1 MRKILEDANRFTAVS
16 LPALKELGVSGV
28 CWLGCCEVHSG
39 AGDEAPD
46 GKDWSSGAF
55 VYIYDNPEY
64 DCYFSVSTVNED
76 GWGYEQHKGFDL
88 KLSAAQESRQMTL
101 QSEDVKQLGTFF
113 DPRDPLSRMPR
124 AVRHSHA
131 QHNQQAMHHLTALC
145 AEICASV
152 FDDTPAR

>member
-1 MRKILEDANRFTAVS
+1 MLWSLRLSHSLLSSTHALYLFGPQVGANALTKGDIIEFDGPFDFSWPAMRKILEDANRFTAVS

-64 DCYFSVSTVNED
+64 DCIS
-76 GWGYEQHKGFDL
+76 L
-88 KLSAAQESRQMTL
+88 
-101 QSEDVKQLGTFF
+101 
-113 DPRDPLSRMPR
+113 
-124 AVRHSHA
+124 
-131 QHNQQAMHHLTALC
+131 
-145 AEICASV
+145 
-152 FDDTPAR
+152 